1 MMTSI
6 ENQNEKFNEVYSA
19 LDNLSKSWKIDP
31 IIRDIHLGR
40 RHDLQDFTIKINQVT
55 FHIPY
60 LSEISKY
67 MIWDCLWP
75 ECHNC
80 CNRQGRLPLT
90 TSDISE
96 ISENLGYIHRS
107 EFLRNETYVATW
119 ENYSADE
126 EAGIP
131 LITTLSMINLKRKPT
146 ETETENGKP
155 LPCRFLD
162 DAGACTLH
170 PSKPGV
176 CYLYPFYSWSENYKN
191 RISIHA
197 SFQLTGDCPGYLLT
211 DSVDDM
217 MHGLEKYSKIIY
229 DYTMKMNSTIRQ
241 GFARVDFSN

>member
-1 MMTSI
+1 MTSI
-6 ENQNEKFNEVYSA
+6 ENQNEKINEVYLA

-31 IIRDIHLGR
+31 IIRDIHLGG
-40 RHDLQDFTIKINQVT
+40 RHDIQDFSLKINQVT

-75 ECHNC
+75 KCHNC

-90 TSDISE
+90 TTDITSISE
-96 ISENLGYIHRS
+96 TLGYKCSS
-107 EFLRNETYVATW
+107 EFIKNETYVATW
-119 ENYSADE
+119 ENYSAE
-126 EAGIP
+126 GEGGIP

-155 LPCRFLD
+155 LSCRFLND
-162 DAGACTLH
+162 TGSCTLH

-176 CYLYPFYSWSENYKN
+176 CWLYPFFSWSENDKN
-191 RISIHA
+191 QVSIHA

-211 DSVDDM
+211 NDIEDM
-217 MHGLEKYSKIIY
+217 IPVLEKYSDIIY
-229 DYTMKMNSTIRQ
+229 DYTMKMNSSIRQ